1 MLEMSESI
9 TEIAAAFAAAQAD
22 FPELTEDSEGKI
34 DYEAKGDRQAGG
46 FKYGYASLGNVL
58 ATFRPALAAHGIAI
72 LQPAEHKPE
81 SGAIT
86 ITVQTWLVHKSG
98 QFFRSPKS
106 VVFAPGGDLKKVG
119 GAITYARR
127 YQIGALLGVAP
138 EEDTDDGQGQ
148 RKENVRQAPPRPPP
162 ARAAPKPD
170 DTLAPGKDP
179 AAMSGGSESPAQ
191 PNGSDAIRALIAGRD
206 FQKALQSIT
215 SLPASPEK
223 DALLNDY
230 RVAKKASPEARS

>member
-9 TEIAAAFAAAQAD
+9 TEIAAAFAAAQAE

-34 DYEAKGDRQAGG
+34 SYDGKEGKQGG
-46 FKYGYASLGNVL
+46 SFAYGYASLGNVL
-58 ATFRPALAAHGIAI
+58 ATFRPVLARNGIAV

-81 SGAIT
+81 QGAT
-86 ITVQTWLVHKSG
+86 VVTVQTWLVHKSG

-106 VVFAPGGDLKKVG
+106 TIFAPSGDLKKVG

-179 AAMSGGSESPAQ
+179 VAMTGGTEPAQ
-191 PNGSDAIRALIAGRD
+191 PNGTDMIRSLVEARE
-206 FQKALQSIT
+206 FQQALQLIT
-215 SLPASPEK
+215 KLPSGPEK
-223 DALLNDY
+223 DALLNTY
-230 RVAKKASPEARS
+230 RAAKKATPEARS